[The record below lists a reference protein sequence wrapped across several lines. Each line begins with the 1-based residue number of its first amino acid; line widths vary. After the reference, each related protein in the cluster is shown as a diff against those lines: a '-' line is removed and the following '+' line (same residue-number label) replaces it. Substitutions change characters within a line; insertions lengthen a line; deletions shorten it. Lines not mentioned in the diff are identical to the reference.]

1 MHIFHTLHG
10 DTTYLL
16 HPGGPGP
23 NFEGP
28 KPAVNQ
34 IPRVPL
40 HVQVS
45 SRTRRRPRTRRERD
59 QLDETKLSHDNFV
72 VSRETKGAPTL
83 PSTLSSPQQ
92 GPGGLGQAET
102 PAVANADVGTK

>member
-1 MHIFHTLHG
+1 MLVESVPPCEAAGVSVTRS
-10 DTTYLL
+10 
-16 HPGGPGP
+16 GPGQAGLGRDENETNWTKR
-23 NFEGP
+23 NFP
-28 KPAVNQ
+28 
-34 IPRVPL
+34 
-40 HVQVS
+40 
-45 SRTRRRPRTRRERD
+45 T
-59 QLDETKLSHDNFV
+59 V